1 MKPQKR
7 AIHDYLED
15 ILRYTEK
22 AQRFVADVP
31 SFDAFAEDE
40 MRVMAT
46 IRALEV
52 IGEAVKH
59 IPHSL
64 RRKYPEVP
72 WQEIAGMRDILIH
85 GCYDVEDVATG
96 LLMGKAYE
104 LLQAGVGKAA
114 ALRKVQLWMRDL
126 TAAQAQEILEAQ
138 AAAAGQPTREVA
150 LTEMTRMALAQLL
163 PVQRRF
169 ALMDDTERLFA
180 HPYFWAAFQC
190 AGV

>member
-1 MKPQKR
+1 MKRQKR

-85 GCYDVEDVATG
+85 GYYDVSV
-96 LLMGKAYE
+96 
-104 LLQAGVGKAA
+104 
-114 ALRKVQLWMRDL
+114 
-126 TAAQAQEILEAQ
+126 EI
-138 AAAAGQPTREVA
+138 V
-150 LTEMTRMALAQLL
+150 
-163 PVQRRF
+163 
-169 ALMDDTERLFA
+169 
-180 HPYFWAAFQC
+180 
-190 AGV
+190 

>member
-1 MKPQKR
+1 MKRQKR

-85 GCYDVEDVATG
+85 GYYDVSVEIVWKTVQEDLAP
-96 LLMGKAYE
+96 LR
-104 LLQAGVGKAA
+104 QAI
-114 ALRKVQLWMRDL
+114 L
-126 TAAQAQEILEAQ
+126 TIL
-138 AAAAGQPTREVA
+138 P
-150 LTEMTRMALAQLL
+150 
-163 PVQRRF
+163 
-169 ALMDDTERLFA
+169 A
-180 HPYFWAAFQC
+180 HDW
-190 AGV
+190 GESG

>member
-1 MKPQKR
+1 MKRQKR
-7 AIHDYLED
+7 ATHDYLED

-72 WQEIAGMRDILIH
+72 WQEIVWKTVQEDLAPLRQAILIPTEPPEFIIAPLLKVPPASR
-85 GCYDVEDVATG
+85 GEPKG
-96 LLMGKAYE
+96 LGSPC
-104 LLQAGVGKAA
+104 LQG
-114 ALRKVQLWMRDL
+114 
-126 TAAQAQEILEAQ
+126 E
-138 AAAAGQPTREVA
+138 P
-150 LTEMTRMALAQLL
+150 
-163 PVQRRF
+163 
-169 ALMDDTERLFA
+169 
-180 HPYFWAAFQC
+180 
-190 AGV
+190 

>member
-1 MKPQKR
+1 MKRQKR

-72 WQEIAGMRDILIH
+72 WQEIVWKTVQEDLAPLRQAILTI
-85 GCYDVEDVATG
+85 
-96 LLMGKAYE
+96 L
-104 LLQAGVGKAA
+104 AA
-114 ALRKVQLWMRDL
+114 HDL
-126 TAAQAQEILEAQ
+126 GES
-138 AAAAGQPTREVA
+138 G
-150 LTEMTRMALAQLL
+150 
-163 PVQRRF
+163 
-169 ALMDDTERLFA
+169 
-180 HPYFWAAFQC
+180 
-190 AGV
+190 

>member
-1 MKPQKR
+1 MKRQKR

-72 WQEIAGMRDILIH
+72 WQEIAWKTVQEDLAPLRQAILIPIA
-85 GCYDVEDVATG
+85 EPAFTKKQQ
-96 LLMGKAYE
+96 LMIPSIPFPPA
-104 LLQAGVGKAA
+104 
-114 ALRKVQLWMRDL
+114 
-126 TAAQAQEILEAQ
+126 
-138 AAAAGQPTREVA
+138 
-150 LTEMTRMALAQLL
+150 
-163 PVQRRF
+163 RRNRPNRGF
-169 ALMDDTERLFA
+169 EKSLVCGINRS
-180 HPYFWAAFQC
+180 
-190 AGV
+190 

>member
-1 MKPQKR
+1 MKRQKR
-7 AIHDYLED
+7 PIHDYLED

-59 IPHSL
+59 IPNSL

-85 GCYDVEDVATG
+85 GYYDVSVEIVWKTVQEDLAP
-96 LLMGKAYE
+96 LR
-104 LLQAGVGKAA
+104 QAILTILASH
-114 ALRKVQLWMRDL
+114 DL
-126 TAAQAQEILEAQ
+126 GESS
-138 AAAAGQPTREVA
+138 
-150 LTEMTRMALAQLL
+150 
-163 PVQRRF
+163 
-169 ALMDDTERLFA
+169 
-180 HPYFWAAFQC
+180 
-190 AGV
+190 